1 MEKPSQPE
9 GPSPALF
16 FQTVNAYQQTAALK
30 TAIELDLFTAIA
42 EGKRTPSSLA
52 QHCEASERGIRMLT
66 DFLTNAG
73 FLNKENSEYTLTPE
87 CAMFLDRRSPGY
99 LGGTIEFLV
108 SPSLME
114 GFNQLTTAVRKGGTA
129 VNDEG
134 TIEPEHPE
142 WVTFARSMV
151 PLMKN
156 PANWIANWVS
166 QQSLHI
172 RKVLDVAASHGIFGV
187 EIAKNLPEAEITA
200 LDWANVLTVAQ
211 ENAEAAGIQDRFRR
225 LPGSAFDVDLGHGYD
240 LVLLTNFLHHFD
252 VPTCETFLKKV
263 HGCLK
268 NGGRMITL
276 EFVPNEDRI
285 SPPTMAD
292 FSLVMLATT
301 PSGDAYTFSE
311 YDCMFRNAGFSHSEM
326 HDVAASNQRAIIT
339 QK

>member
-1 MEKPSQPE
+1 MEKPSQSE
-9 GPSPALF
+9 GHSPALF
-16 FQTVNAYQQTAALK
+16 FQMVNAHQRTAALK

-42 EGKRTPSSLA
+42 EGKLTPSSLA
-52 QHCEASERGIRMLT
+52 QHCEASERGVRMLT
-66 DFLTNAG
+66 DFLTTAG
-73 FLNKENSEYTLTPE
+73 FLRKENSEYTLTPD

-108 SPSLME
+108 SPSLTE
-114 GFNQLTTAVRKGGTA
+114 GFNKLTAAVRKGGTA
-129 VNDEG
+129 VSDEG

-151 PLMKN
+151 PLMKS

-166 QQSLHI
+166 QQSLSI
-172 RKVLDVAASHGIFGV
+172 RKVLDVAASHGIFGI
-187 EIAKNLPEAEITA
+187 EIAKKIPEAEITA

-211 ENAEAAGIQDRFRR
+211 ENAEAAGIQDRFHR
-225 LPGSAFDVDLGHGYD
+225 LPGSAFDLDLGYGYD

-252 VPTCETFLKKV
+252 VSTCETFLKKI

-268 NGGRMITL
+268 NGGRVITL
-276 EFVPNEDRI
+276 EFVPDEDRI
-285 SPPTMAD
+285 SPPAMAD

-311 YDCMFRNAGFSHSEM
+311 YERMFSNAGFSERKM
-326 HDVAASNQRAIIT
+326 HDVPASNQRAIIT